1 MIAPLLAFA
10 LFCAQATPPPK
21 APEVTPFTV
30 ALEGAR
36 KALAAKDLEKARAQL
51 NRALERDSRSTEAWA
66 VRAALAEA
74 AGDRDEQV
82 YALHTQLRLS
92 VAQKL
97 PKEALEAL
105 RTRLVALDPQ
115 AVELFSMNT
124 RFIGTLEPIAATYEK
139 DGRPHSAI
147 RVHKL
152 ILALDPER
160 IASQQAIER
169 IASMPDPSLAG
180 DAKPKDLLADV
191 SAEWIAKF
199 DAEHELWDVR
209 ASLERDNYT
218 TYTNAGYEVLVRAAE
233 AMEQMN
239 RFYRIFFQYG
249 TEEDGKT
256 VPRIDLNIFKKRD
269 EYLKLG
275 LGPPVEWSGGHF
287 TGGAVETYVE
297 GQGFDGMTGTLFH
310 EAAHQ
315 FVSLATNA
323 AGWLNEGL
331 ASFFEG
337 CRILPNGTVL
347 MNLPANHRLF
357 PLADTMEKGWMS
369 GPSDGIDPAD
379 PAKSNPEKAPT
390 FRIVVENNYA
400 WGPPWYAPTWGVVFF
415 LYNYQDPVDGRFVY
429 RKAFRE
435 YVNASGGLTGNTAVT
450 KFEEVV
456 LGQPLPPIKGFDR
469 EGAKDFAQPKTIDE
483 LTELWK
489 TWMLELRDEQ
499 IGRTKR
505 ERPYLR
511 WANAALLAKD
521 NVAAQEHFEK
531 GVVANP
537 KDVELALA
545 FADFLAEAKNT
556 DRATRLALAALRELE
571 SAKPVDTKAVDR
583 VDRLLEKWDPKRG
596 SIQKAQRELEAAAE
610 ALVARYEAAARPMM
624 VMDLSW
630 RMGLDL
636 DMPKLFAAYERALRS
651 SGRSLTLWEL
661 AYDEKSLE
669 GWDTGGND
677 SFKAA
682 GTFLDSAFRE
692 YSGTEFDYQM
702 LALQRVTSGD
712 YSLEADVLAQRGEC
726 NFTGLVFGRKD
737 ANNFHALVFFPGAP
751 RKEES
756 KAVDNAWVDLA
767 SFYGGGSTKTWRHVP
782 VAADTLA
789 DGQSGTGRWHK
800 LRIDVAGAQIDC
812 WVDGELVA
820 SHDFGSRDVLG
831 GAMGLLQGRGRA
843 RFKDVRFLARDP
855 RDPAAALERAVRMEK
870 LRSTFGEA
878 VGGSYS
884 GLVPPFPSVARWL
897 QEPRTSWQ
905 EAGLAPQLLVLWSIE
920 QNELIPL
927 DEWLCDLHTRHEK
940 IGLRIVS
947 IASAWDDG
955 KIASYL
961 ASHRFP
967 GAAGLDEREAAGLG
981 TTHRR
986 FFIERFN
993 LPRLLLLDI
1002 DGKVVWEGDPGF
1014 KIGDKF
1020 APGLE
1025 SFLDA
1030 PLAEL
1035 IARRKLDVLHGWLEI
1050 WRTRGAAQ
1058 LHAGE
1063 FAEAWPMMQVAREL
1077 DGQLAP
1083 EAVDV
1088 QRQLA
1093 LLDALFADLPTEAAR
1108 LEKAGRGAALRTLLE
1123 WAAKAGVVPD
1133 KVLAAKLKPVLEGT
1147 QVANWDRALKLVETY
1162 GARIERD
1169 AAAGPELATKLAGI
1183 KGDFAAEL
1191 AAEVREAGTD
1201 VAKLRVVLAGA
1212 AKLPARW
1219 LARER
1224 FGW

>member
-1 MIAPLLAFA
+1 M
-10 LFCAQATPPPK
+10 
-21 APEVTPFTV
+21 
-30 ALEGAR
+30 
-36 KALAAKDLEKARAQL
+36 
-51 NRALERDSRSTEAWA
+51 
-66 VRAALAEA
+66 
-74 AGDRDEQV
+74 
-82 YALHTQLRLS
+82 
-92 VAQKL
+92 
-97 PKEALEAL
+97 
-105 RTRLVALDPQ
+105 
-115 AVELFSMNT
+115 
-124 RFIGTLEPIAATYEK
+124 
-139 DGRPHSAI
+139 
-147 RVHKL
+147 
-152 ILALDPER
+152 
-160 IASQQAIER
+160 
-169 IASMPDPSLAG
+169 
-180 DAKPKDLLADV
+180 
-191 SAEWIAKF
+191 
-199 DAEHELWDVR
+199 
-209 ASLERDNYT
+209 
-218 TYTNAGYEVLVRAAE
+218 
-233 AMEQMN
+233 
-239 RFYRIFFQYG
+239 
-249 TEEDGKT
+249 
-256 VPRIDLNIFKKRD
+256 
-269 EYLKLG
+269 
-275 LGPPVEWSGGHF
+275 
-287 TGGAVETYVE
+287 
-297 GQGFDGMTGTLFH
+297 
-310 EAAHQ
+310 
-315 FVSLATNA
+315 
-323 AGWLNEGL
+323 
-331 ASFFEG
+331 
-337 CRILPNGTVL
+337 LPNGTVL

-357 PLADTMEKGWMS
+357 PLADTHGEGLDERAHRRHRS
-369 GPSDGIDPAD
+369 RRRPRA
-379 PAKSNPEKAPT
+379 NPRSAPT
-390 FRIVVENNYA
+390 FSHRRREQLRLGPAVVRA
-400 WGPPWYAPTWGVVFF
+400 DLGRGV
-415 LYNYQDPVDGRFVY
+415 LPLQLPGPVDGRFVY
-429 RKAFRE
+429 RKAFGDF
-435 YVNASGGLTGNTAVT
+435 VNASGGREGEGAVEN
-450 KFEEVV
+450 FEKVV
-456 LGQPLPPIKGFDR
+456 LENPMPPIKGFVR
-469 EGAKDFAQPKTIDE
+469 PEGAVDVALPKTA
-483 LTELWK
+483 TELDSVWK
-489 TWMLELRDEQ
+489 SWMLELRDEQ
-499 IGRTKR
+499 QGKLERV
-505 ERPYLR
+505 RPYLD
-511 WANAALLAKD
+511 WARAALLAGD
-521 NVAAQEHFEK
+521 LEAAPGTLRE
-531 GVVANP
+531 GAGGRAVRRGRAGSSSR
-537 KDVELALA
+537 
-545 FADFLAEAKNT
+545 DFLADKLKNP
-556 DRATRLALAALRELE
+556 DRAAKLALEGAAVAPGSGQGARPQGHRRGE
-571 SAKPVDTKAVDR
+571 
-583 VDRLLEKWDPKRG
+583 RLLARYDPKREQPG
-596 SIQKAQRELEAAAE
+596 SAAKGHGRGR
-610 ALVARYEAAARPMM
+610 ARHC
-624 VMDLSW
+624 
-630 RMGLDL
+630 G
-636 DMPKLFAAYERALRS
+636 ALRGRRAAPARDGRGVAHGPRTS
-651 SGRSLTLWEL
+651 TSRSSLRPTSGRAASRAASRCASGSSPTTRR
-661 AYDEKSLE
+661 ASRA
-669 GWDTGGND
+669 GTPGATGP
-677 SFKAA
+677 FKAA
-682 GTFLDSAFRE
+682 GTFLDAKFGE

-751 RKEES
+751 RKEAS

-1063 FAEAWPMMQVAREL
+1063 FAEAWSMMQVAREL

-1108 LEKAGRGAALRTLLE
+1108 LEKAGRGAALRTLVE

-1201 VAKLRVVLAGA
+1201 VAKLRAVLAAA